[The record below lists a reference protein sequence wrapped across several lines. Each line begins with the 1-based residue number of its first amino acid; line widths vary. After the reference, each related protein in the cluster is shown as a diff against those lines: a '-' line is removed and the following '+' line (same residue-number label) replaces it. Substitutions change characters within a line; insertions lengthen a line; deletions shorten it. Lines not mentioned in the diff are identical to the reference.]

1 MNIVAREINEGH
13 IATMEYK
20 KKKLR
25 KNLHNVIIKFCQLDL
40 DITMHGIA
48 A

>member
-1 MNIVAREINEGH
+1 MKDILRLWN
-13 IATMEYK
+13 TK